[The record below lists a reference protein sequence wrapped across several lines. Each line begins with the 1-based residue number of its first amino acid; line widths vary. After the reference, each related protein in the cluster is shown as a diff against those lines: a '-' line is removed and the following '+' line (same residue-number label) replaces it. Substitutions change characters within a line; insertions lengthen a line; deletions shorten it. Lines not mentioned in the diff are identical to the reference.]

1 MTKQPITLFDVQSL
15 LVRSLT
21 SAEETAILRDGLALV
36 QQHNTLS
43 PTSPVDVL
51 SHQGESFAGPTT
63 GLGLRPLIG
72 PPHPTL
78 VEQLDLLVQRKKTLA
93 HDRKRIMNILGL
105 MSRHARSLQDFRDL
119 LPEICSSLLPE
130 LSQFQRTREEAYSIQ
145 GNERALRDYHTLR
158 GLIEFYAASRL
169 IS

>member
-1 MTKQPITLFDVQSL
+1 MSKRPVTLYDVQSL

-21 SAEETAILRDGLALV
+21 LPEETAIHHAGLALV
-36 QQHNTLS
+36 QQHNSLS
-43 PTSPVDVL
+43 PTSQVDVL
-51 SHQGESFAGPTT
+51 SHQGESFAGPTA
-63 GLGLRPLIG
+63 GMGLRPQIG
-72 PPHPTL
+72 PPHASL
-78 VEQLDLLVQRKKTLA
+78 IGQADLLVQRKKTLA

-119 LPEICSSLLPE
+119 LPEVCSSLLPE
-130 LSQFQRTREEAYSIQ
+130 LSQLSRTREEAYSIQ
-145 GNERALRDYHTLR
+145 GNERAMRDYHTLR